1 MSINKQNFKE
11 VGYCIVKSAISQEL
25 RDFITQYALFE
36 SSQNFQPEAEG
47 EQIPGSHAKYAD
59 PAMESILL
67 HLHSI
72 MEDNTGLSLYPT
84 YSYYRIYKNGDEL
97 TPHVDRGS
105 CEISATLCFNFDYED
120 PNYRWP
126 IFAEGRAVEQDSGD
140 LLIYKGCTV
149 NHWREKLERSE
160 NSWHLQG
167 FFHYVDANGPNA
179 IHKYDGRPMIGML
192 PHTRTPDTTNPT
204 VQPKEVSQPI
214 VDSKSKVKN
223 YIQYTR

>member
-36 SSQNFQPEAEG
+36 SAQNFAPEADG
-47 EQIPGSHAKYAD
+47 EQVPGTHAKYAD

-72 MEDNTGLSLYPT
+72 IETNTGLSLYPT

-97 TPHVDRGS
+97 APHVDRKS
-105 CEISATLCFNFDYED
+105 CEISATVCFNFDYSD
-120 PNYRWP
+120 PEYKWP
-126 IFAEGRAVEQDSGD
+126 IFVEGKQVEQSAGD
-140 LLIYKGCTV
+140 LLIYRGCDV
-149 NHWREKLERSE
+149 NHWREKLQS
-160 NSWHLQG
+160 SDHAWHVQG

-179 IHKYDGRPMIGML
+179 DCKYDGRSMIGTL
-192 PHTRTPDTTNPT
+192 SNTRTNTSQTP
-204 VQPKEVSQPI
+204 QPKVNST
-214 VDSKSKVKN
+214 VKSKEKS
-223 YIQYTR
+223 YIQYTQ